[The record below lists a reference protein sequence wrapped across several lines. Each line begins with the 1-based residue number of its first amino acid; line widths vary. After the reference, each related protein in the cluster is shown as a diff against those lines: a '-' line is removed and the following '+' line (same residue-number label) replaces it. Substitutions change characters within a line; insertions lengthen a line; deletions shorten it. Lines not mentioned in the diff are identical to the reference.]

1 MKFEAGTLIKGAY
14 VVIDG
19 VEHEVHM
26 PEFEGDTPVSPE
38 NLNKMQ
44 EDIVK
49 GTTLYENSSGASS
62 GTIQLSSSISDAKKI
77 GIVYEEE
84 NGVEGFR
91 EVENPIRKNYQF
103 AN

>member
-1 MKFEAGTLIKGAY
+1 MKVEAGTLIKGAY
-14 VVIDG
+14 AVING

-26 PEFEGDTPVSPE
+26 PEYEGDTPVSPE

-49 GTTLYENSSGASS
+49 GTTIYENSSGASS
-62 GTIQLSSSISDAKKI
+62 GTIQLSSSIDTKKI
-77 GIVYEEE
+77 GIVFEEE

-91 EVENPIRKNYQF
+91 EVENPIRKNCQF
-103 AN
+103 TN